1 MYLLSDKQIDHIL
14 SDIRRRG
21 VEMEDLQY
29 NLLDHICC
37 ILEQELEA
45 DGDFERLYQQTIQ
58 RFYKKELKE
67 IEEETVNL
75 LTFKNYY
82 GMKRSMII
90 SGTFSAFAFFTGSFF
105 KIMHWPGAAVL
116 LVSGMVVFS
125 LVFLPLVFALKT
137 KEAGSAG
144 NKILLALVTVVG
156 MLYVLSAMFLVQHWP
171 GARIMW
177 FSTLIICVFILLPLY
192 FFNGIRK
199 PETKLNTIITTIIMF
214 GVLGVQFTLTAI
226 RPSPHVEA
234 KVFSYLQSEQLLA
247 QMQYDAAASDD
258 AVAKDIQN
266 ICAQMKGLILRDM
279 GFKQISADFDPR
291 TIRETGPES
300 SVLADGTGHDLLM
313 QLKKRVNEYN
323 DLHKDSQIPVSNTIL
338 DDMFARQNFFSNL
351 FALNNITQL
360 QLFVANAE
368 RADTHL
374 N

>member
-1 MYLLSDKQIDHIL
+1 MYSLSNEQVDHIL

-58 RFYKKELKE
+58 KFYKKELKE
-67 IEEETVNL
+67 IEDETIKL

-90 SGTFSAFAFFTGSFF
+90 SGTFSAIAFFIGSFF
-105 KIMHWPGAAVL
+105 KVMHWPGAGVM

-137 KEAGSAG
+137 KEAGTAR
-144 NKILLALVTVVG
+144 NKILLAIVTVVG

-171 GARIMW
+171 GARILW
-177 FSTLIICVFILLPLY
+177 FSTLIICVFLLLPLY
-192 FFNGIRK
+192 FFTGIRK
-199 PETKLNTIITTIIMF
+199 PETKLNTIITSIILL

-226 RPSPHVEA
+226 RPSPHTEA
-234 KVFSYLQSEQLLA
+234 KVFTYLQSEQLLA
-247 QMQYDAAASDD
+247 QMQYESGVNDD
-258 AVAKDIQN
+258 ALAKDIQA
-266 ICAQMKGLILRDM
+266 ICTQMKGLILQDM
-279 GFKQISADFDPR
+279 GMKQIPADFDPR
-291 TIRETGPES
+291 TIVETGPES
-300 SVLADGTGHDLLM
+300 SVLKAGKGSELLR
-313 QLKKRVNEYN
+313 QLKIKVADYN
-323 DLHKDSQIPVSNTIL
+323 AKHVDKPIPVAHTIL
-338 DDMFARQNFFSNL
+338 DDAFARQNFFSNL

-360 QLFVANAE
+360 QIFVANAAE
-368 RADTHL
+368 KHHS
-374 N
+374 